1 MTNALARRCAHEQF
15 RRNCDQQWRTRLRAG
30 ARMMLDDILH
40 KVEAYHPAADL
51 SLIRRSYEFA
61 AKAHDGQLRR
71 SGDPYVVHP
80 LGVAATIAELKL
92 DVPSVCAGLLHDCV
106 EDTSATTEELSKVF
120 GPEIAFLVEGV
131 TKLGK
136 IPWNTREERQA
147 ENFRKMLLAM
157 ARDIRVILI
166 KLCDRV
172 DNMRTLDAMPAE
184 KQERI
189 ARETME
195 IYAPLA
201 NRLGIQWVKVELEDL
216 SFKYLF
222 SKEYEELNEKVSK
235 YHKERQNYI
244 DEVSQILRDELKA
257 MGVEAQVYGRPKHLW
272 SIYQKIKK
280 TERELEQL
288 FDIVAFRVLVK
299 DVRAC
304 YETLGVVHSKWTPIP
319 GRFKDFIAL
328 PKPNMY
334 QSLHTSVIGPRGE
347 RMEVQIRT
355 AEMHR
360 VAEEGIA
367 AHWRYKEGRP
377 FDARDDKDTKRF
389 AWLRQLMEW
398 QRDLTDPR
406 EFIET
411 VKIDLFADEVYVFTP
426 KGDVK
431 ALPKGANPI
440 DLAYLIHTEVG
451 HHCSGARVNG
461 LIVPL
466 RYTLRN
472 GDTVEIIT
480 SPNQKPNK
488 DWLKYV
494 ATSSAKAKIRN
505 YMRTEQRERSRAL
518 GRELLERELR
528 RYGLSFNKVHK
539 GGDLDKAAE
548 KLRQSSADDLL
559 TSLGYGKVL
568 PADVIEAIVPEDKRK
583 AVPESPPTENP
594 VISLIRK
601 VVNRRQST
609 GIKVAGEDDV
619 LVRFAK
625 CCSPLPGDAI
635 VGFITRGRG
644 VTVHQ
649 LGCQKG
655 IDQDPERR
663 VEVEW
668 DGKLKTPRPVSIQ
681 VVCADKPGL
690 LATMSQSFND
700 LGVNISQANCR
711 SLDDHKAVNTFQ
723 FAVSDLEQLKTVMKA
738 LQKLNGV
745 YSVTRL

>member
-1 MTNALARRCAHEQF
+1 ML
-15 RRNCDQQWRTRLRAG
+15 RLQ
-30 ARMMLDDILH
+30 DILH
-40 KVEAYHPAADL
+40 KVSDYNPSADVAIIQRAYD
-51 SLIRRSYEFA
+51 FA

-71 SGDPYVVHP
+71 SGDPFVVHP
-80 LGVAATIAELKL
+80 LGVASTIADLKL

-120 GPEIAFLVEGV
+120 GSEVAFLVDGV

-136 IPWNTREERQA
+136 IAWNTREERQA

-166 KLCDRV
+166 KLADRV
-172 DNMRTLDAMPAE
+172 DNMRTLDSMPAE

-189 ARETME
+189 AQETMD

-201 NRLGIQWVKVELEDL
+201 NRLGIQWVKIELEDL

-222 SKEYEELNEKVSK
+222 RKDYDDLIGKVSK
-235 YHKERQNYI
+235 YHKERQKYI
-244 DEVSQILRDELKA
+244 DDVTKTLKTELHQANIECEVK
-257 MGVEAQVYGRPKHLW
+257 GRPKHLW
-272 SIYQKIKK
+272 SIHQKMKR
-280 TERELEQL
+280 TGRELEQL
-288 FDIVAFRVLVK
+288 FDIVAFRVLV
-299 DVRAC
+299 DSVRAC

-355 AEMHR
+355 PEMHR

-367 AHWRYKEGRP
+367 AHWRYKEGRS
-377 FDARDDKDTKRF
+377 FDPREEKDQKRF

-398 QRDLTDPR
+398 QRDLKDPT

-431 ALPKGANPI
+431 ALPQGANPI
-440 DLAYLIHTEVG
+440 DLAYLVHTEVG

-505 YMRTEQRERSRAL
+505 YLRAETRERSKTL
-518 GRELLERELR
+518 GRELLEREFK
-528 RYGLSFNKVHK
+528 RYGIGFAKVLK
-539 GGDLDKAAE
+539 GGDLDRAAE
-548 KLRQSSADDLL
+548 TLHLSSGDDLL
-559 TSLGYGKVL
+559 IAVGYGKIL
-568 PADVIEAIVPEDKRK
+568 PADVIEAVVPEDKRQLL
-583 AVPESPPTENP
+583 PEPAPTANP
-594 VISLIRK
+594 ITQLIRK
-601 VVNRRQST
+601 VTRRQT
-609 GIKVAGEDDV
+609 AGIKVAGEDDV

-625 CCSPLPGDAI
+625 CCSPLPGDPI

-644 VTVHQ
+644 VSVHT

-655 IDQDPERR
+655 VDQDPDRR
-663 VEVEW
+663 VDVEW
-668 DGKLKTPRPVSIQ
+668 DGKLKSPRPVSIE

-690 LATMSQSFND
+690 LASISQSFND

-711 SLDDHKAVNTFQ
+711 SMDGVKAVNTFQ
-723 FAVSDLEQLKTVMKA
+723 FAVSDLEHLKSIMRT
-738 LQKLNGV
+738 LQKINGV
-745 YSVTRL
+745 YSVARI

>member
-1 MTNALARRCAHEQF
+1 L
-15 RRNCDQQWRTRLRAG
+15 RLQDLLG
-30 ARMMLDDILH
+30 
-40 KVEAYHPAADL
+40 KVHSYHQAADL
-51 SLIRRSYEFA
+51 DLVKRTYEFA

-71 SGDPYVVHP
+71 SGDPYVIHP
-80 LGVAATIAELKL
+80 LGVATTIAELKL
-92 DVPSVCAGLLHDCV
+92 DVPSICAGLLHDCV
-106 EDTSATTEELSKVF
+106 EDTSATTEEITKLF
-120 GPEIAFLVEGV
+120 GPEISFLVEGV

-136 IPWNTREERQA
+136 IPWNTKEERQA

-166 KLCDRV
+166 KLADRV
-172 DNMRTLDAMPAE
+172 DNMRTLDAMPPE

-201 NRLGIQWVKVELEDL
+201 NRLGIQWIKVELEDL
-216 SFKYLF
+216 SFKYLYP
-222 SKEYEELNEKVSK
+222 KDYEELVRKVSE
-235 YHKERQNYI
+235 YHKERQKYI
-244 DEVSQILRDELKA
+244 DEVSEVLKDELKEA
-257 MGVEAQVYGRPKHLW
+257 GVECTVYGRPKHLW
-272 SIYQKIKK
+272 SIYQKIAK
-280 TERELEQL
+280 TGRELEQL
-288 FDIVAFRVLVK
+288 FDIVAFRVIVES
-299 DVRAC
+299 VRAC
-304 YETLGVVHSKWTPIP
+304 YETLGIVHSKWTPIP

-355 AEMHR
+355 ADMHR

-377 FDARDDKDTKRF
+377 FADTKDDKDQKRF

-398 QRDLTDPR
+398 QRDLKDPT
-406 EFIET
+406 EFIEN
-411 VKIDLFADEVYVFTP
+411 VKMDLFADEVYVFTP

-431 ALPKGANPI
+431 AMPKGAIPI
-440 DLAYLIHTEVG
+440 DLAYAIHTEVG
-451 HHCSGARVNG
+451 NHCSGARVNG

-494 ATSSAKAKIRN
+494 ITSSAKAKIRS
-505 YMRTEQRERSRAL
+505 YLRAAEREKSKQL
-518 GRELLERELR
+518 GKELLERELR
-528 RYGLSFNKVHK
+528 KYGFSFAKVQK
-539 GGDLDKAAE
+539 SGDLDKAAE
-548 KLRQSSADDLL
+548 SLKLQSGEEVLISV
-559 TSLGYGKVL
+559 GYGKVL
-568 PADVIEAIVPEDKRK
+568 PADVVEVVVPEDKRK
-583 AVPESPPTENP
+583 EVTEPAIEHPIAAVT
-594 VISLIRK
+594 SLATSL
-601 VVNRRQST
+601 VRRVTGRQTT
-609 GIKVAGEDDV
+609 GIKVAGENDV

-625 CCSPLPGDAI
+625 CCSPVVGDPI

-644 VTVHQ
+644 VTVHT
-649 LGCQKG
+649 LGCPKAV
-655 IDQDPERR
+655 DQDPDRK

-668 DGKLKTPRPVSIQ
+668 DSKLKTPRPVSVQ

-690 LATMSQSFND
+690 LASLSQSFNQ

-711 SLDDHKAVNTFQ
+711 SMDDNRAVNTFQ
-723 FAVSDLEQLKTVMKA
+723 FNVTDLEQLKTVMRA
-738 LQKLNGV
+738 LQRINGV
-745 YSVTRL
+745 YSVSRM

>member
-1 MTNALARRCAHEQF
+1 MQL
-15 RRNCDQQWRTRLRAG
+15 RLKD
-30 ARMMLDDILH
+30 LLT
-40 KVEAYHPAADL
+40 KVEGYHPAADL
-51 SLIRRSYEFA
+51 ELIKKTYDFA

-71 SGDPYVVHP
+71 SGDPYVIHP
-80 LGVAATIAELKL
+80 LGVATTIAELKL
-92 DVPSVCAGLLHDCV
+92 DVPSICAGLLHDCV
-106 EDTSATTEELSKVF
+106 EDTSATTEEITKLF
-120 GPEIAFLVEGV
+120 GAEISFLVEGV

-136 IPWNTREERQA
+136 IPWNTKEERQA

-166 KLCDRV
+166 KLADRV
-172 DNMRTLDAMPAE
+172 DNMRTLDSMPPE

-201 NRLGIQWVKVELEDL
+201 NRLGIQWIKIELEDL
-216 SFKYLF
+216 SFKYLYP
-222 SKEYEELNEKVSK
+222 KEFAELSEKVSE
-235 YHKERQNYI
+235 YHRERQKYI
-244 DEVSQILRDELKA
+244 DDVSKILEQELA
-257 MGVEAQVYGRPKHLW
+257 EAGVKTQVYGRPKHLW
-272 SIYQKIKK
+272 SIHQKIHK
-280 TERELEQL
+280 TGRELEQL
-288 FDIVAFRVLVK
+288 FDIVAFRVIV
-299 DVRAC
+299 DSVRAC

-355 AEMHR
+355 SDMHR

-377 FDARDDKDTKRF
+377 FAEKGDDKDQKRF

-398 QRDLTDPR
+398 QRDLKDPT

-431 ALPKGANPI
+431 ALPKGSIPI
-440 DLAYLIHTEVG
+440 DLAYAIHTEVG
-451 HHCSGARVNG
+451 NHCSGARVNG

-494 ATSSAKAKIRN
+494 VTSSAKAKIRN
-505 YMRTEQRERSRAL
+505 YLRTSEREKSKQL
-518 GRELLERELR
+518 GKELLERELR
-528 RYGLSFNKVHK
+528 KYGYSFAKVQK
-539 GGDLDKAAE
+539 AGDIDKAAE
-548 KLRQSSADDLL
+548 TLRTGSADDLL
-559 TSLGYGKVL
+559 ISLGYGKVL
-568 PADVIEAIVPEDKRK
+568 PADVVEAIVPENKRK
-583 AVPESPPTENP
+583 EIQVSPEDANP
-594 VISLIRK
+594 ITQLATSIASSFM
-601 VVNRRQST
+601 RRVTGRQT
-609 GIKVAGEDDV
+609 AGIKVGGEADV
-619 LVRFAK
+619 VVRFAK
-625 CCSPLPGDAI
+625 CCSPVVGDPI

-644 VTVHQ
+644 VTVHT
-649 LGCQKG
+649 LGCTKAV
-655 IDQDPERR
+655 DVDPDRR
-663 VEVEW
+663 VDVEW
-668 DGKLKTPRPVSIQ
+668 DGKLKTPRPVSVQ

-690 LATMSQSFND
+690 LASLSQSFNQ

-711 SLDDHKAVNTFQ
+711 SVDENKAINTFS
-723 FAVSDLEQLKTVMKA
+723 FSVTDLEQLKTVMRA
-738 LQKLNGV
+738 LQRINGV
-745 YSVTRL
+745 YSVSRM

>member
-1 MTNALARRCAHEQF
+1 MPQPVLQDLVRR
-15 RRNCDQQWRTRLRAG
+15 
-30 ARMMLDDILH
+30 
-40 KVEAYHPAADL
+40 VESYHPGADIDL
-51 SLIRRSYEFA
+51 LRRTYDFA
-61 AKAHDGQLRR
+61 ARAHDGQLRR
-71 SGDPYVVHP
+71 SGDPYVIHP
-80 LGVAATIAELKL
+80 LGVAMTIAELKL
-92 DVPSVCAGLLHDCV
+92 DVPSICAGLLHDCV
-106 EDTSATTEELSKVF
+106 EDTSVTTEEITKQF
-120 GPEIAFLVEGV
+120 GPEISFLVEGV

-136 IPWNTREERQA
+136 IPWNNKEERQA

-166 KLCDRV
+166 KLADRV
-172 DNMRTLDAMPAE
+172 DNMRTLDHMPPE

-201 NRLGIQWVKVELEDL
+201 NRLGIQWIKTELEDL
-216 SFKYLF
+216 SFKYLYPREF
-222 SKEYEELNEKVSK
+222 AELIQKLERYHAEKQK
-235 YHKERQNYI
+235 HI
-244 DEVSQILRDELKA
+244 DEVVEILKRELVDA
-257 MGVEAQVYGRPKHLW
+257 DIECQVYGRIKHAW
-272 SIYQKIKK
+272 SIWQKMQK

-288 FDIVAFRVLVK
+288 FDIIAFRCIVPS
-299 DVRAC
+299 VRAC

-355 AEMHR
+355 ADMHR

-367 AHWRYKEGRP
+367 AHWRYKEGKP
-377 FDARDDKDTKRF
+377 HGVDSLNSKDERDQKRF
-389 AWLRQLMEW
+389 QWLRQLMEW
-398 QRDLTDPR
+398 QRDLKDPT
-406 EFIET
+406 EFIES

-440 DLAYLIHTEVG
+440 DLAYAIHTEVG

-505 YMRTEQRERSRAL
+505 YLRTAEREKSKAL

-528 RYGLSFNKVHK
+528 KYGYSFAKVQK
-539 GGDLDKAAE
+539 AGNLDKAAE
-548 KLRQSSADDLL
+548 KLRLSTGDDLL
-559 TSLGYGKVL
+559 IAVGYGKVL
-568 PADVIEAIVPEDKRK
+568 PAEVVEEIVPEDKRK
-583 AVPESPPTENP
+583 EVAQPDGNGGSNP
-594 VISLIRK
+594 ISQIASLATSVADSLMKRVAGSK
-601 VVNRRQST
+601 TST
-609 GIKVAGEDDV
+609 GIKVAGESDV
-619 LVRFAK
+619 LVRFAR
-625 CCSPLPGDAI
+625 CCSPVVGDPI

-644 VTVHQ
+644 VTVHT
-649 LGCQKG
+649 LGCTKSL
-655 IDQDPERR
+655 DQDPKRR

-668 DGKLKTPRPVSIQ
+668 DGRKTPRPVSIQ

-690 LATMSQSFND
+690 LANLSASFNQ

-711 SLDDHKAVNTFQ
+711 AVDDNKAINTFSFAVN
-723 FAVSDLEQLKTVMKA
+723 DLEQLKTIMRT
-738 LQKLNGV
+738 LQRISGV
-745 YSVTRL
+745 YSVSRVAAQA

>member
-1 MTNALARRCAHEQF
+1 MPQPVLTDLVHR
-15 RRNCDQQWRTRLRAG
+15 
-30 ARMMLDDILH
+30 
-40 KVEAYHPAADL
+40 VESYHPGADL
-51 SLIRRSYEFA
+51 ELLRRTYDFA
-61 AKAHDGQLRR
+61 ARAHDGQLRR
-71 SGDPYVVHP
+71 SGDPYVIHP
-80 LGVAATIAELKL
+80 LGVAMTIAELKL
-92 DVPSVCAGLLHDCV
+92 DVPSICAGLLHDCV
-106 EDTSATTEELSKVF
+106 EDTSVTTEEITKQF
-120 GPEIAFLVEGV
+120 GPEISFLVEGV

-136 IPWNTREERQA
+136 IPWNNKEERQA

-166 KLCDRV
+166 KLADRV
-172 DNMRTLDAMPAE
+172 DNMRTLDHMPPE

-201 NRLGIQWVKVELEDL
+201 NRLGIQWIKTELEDL
-216 SFKYLF
+216 SFKYLYPREF
-222 SKEYEELNEKVSK
+222 GELMQKLARYHAEKQK
-235 YHKERQNYI
+235 HI
-244 DEVSQILRDELKA
+244 DEVVEILKRELIDA
-257 MGVEAQVYGRPKHLW
+257 GIECQVYGRIKHAW
-272 SIYQKIKK
+272 SIWQKMQK
-280 TERELEQL
+280 TDRELEQL
-288 FDIVAFRVLVK
+288 FDIIAFRCIVPS
-299 DVRAC
+299 VRAC

-347 RMEVQIRT
+347 RMEIQIRT
-355 AEMHR
+355 ADMHR

-367 AHWRYKEGRP
+367 AHWRYKEGKP
-377 FDARDDKDTKRF
+377 QGVDSKDERDQKRF
-389 AWLRQLMEW
+389 QWLRQLMEW
-398 QRDLTDPR
+398 QRDLKDPT
-406 EFIET
+406 EFIES

-440 DLAYLIHTEVG
+440 DLAYAIHTEVG

-505 YMRTEQRERSRAL
+505 YLRTAEREKSKAL

-528 RYGLSFNKVHK
+528 KYGFSFAKVLK

-548 KLRQSSADDLL
+548 KLRHSTGEDLL
-559 TSLGYGKVL
+559 ISIGYGKLL
-568 PADVIEAIVPEDKRK
+568 PAEVVEEIVPEDKRK
-583 AVPESPPTENP
+583 EVAQPDGGGGGGGGALNQ
-594 VISLIRK
+594 IASLATSVADSLMKRVAGSK
-601 VVNRRQST
+601 TST
-609 GIKVAGEDDV
+609 GIKVAGESDV
-619 LVRFAK
+619 LVRFAR
-625 CCSPLPGDAI
+625 CCSPVVGDPI

-644 VTVHQ
+644 VTVHT
-649 LGCQKG
+649 LGCTKSL
-655 IDQDPERR
+655 DQDPERR

-668 DGKLKTPRPVSIQ
+668 DGRKTPRPVSIQ

-690 LATMSQSFND
+690 LANLSASFNQ

-711 SLDDHKAVNTFQ
+711 AVDDNKAVNTFS
-723 FAVSDLEQLKTVMKA
+723 FAVNDLEQLKTIMRT
-738 LQKLNGV
+738 LQRINGV
-745 YSVTRL
+745 YSVSRVAAQA

>member
-1 MTNALARRCAHEQF
+1 VIQGRLQELLEQVK
-15 RRNCDQQWRTRLRAG
+15 G
-30 ARMMLDDILH
+30 
-40 KVEAYHPAADL
+40 YHPAADL
-51 SLIRRSYEFA
+51 DLIARTFTFA
-61 AKAHDGQLRR
+61 ERAHDGQLRR
-71 SGDPYVVHP
+71 SGEPYVVHP
-80 LGVAATIAELKL
+80 LGVARTIAELKL
-92 DVPSVCAGLLHDCV
+92 DVPSICAGLLHDCV
-106 EDTSATTEELSKVF
+106 EDTSATTEQITREF
-120 GPEIAFLVEGV
+120 GTEIAFLVEGV

-136 IPWNTREERQA
+136 IPWNNKEERQA

-166 KLCDRV
+166 KLADRI
-172 DNMRTLDAMPAE
+172 DNMRTLEAMPAE

-222 SKEYEELNEKVSK
+222 PQDHAALSARVSEF
-235 YHKERQNYI
+235 HRERQRYI
-244 DEVSQILRDELKA
+244 DDVVDVIKKELSDA
-257 MGVEAQVYGRPKHLW
+257 GIECQVYGRIKHLW
-272 SIYQKIKK
+272 SIYQKMEK
-280 TERELEQL
+280 TQRELQQL
-288 FDIVAFRVLVK
+288 FDIIAFRAIVPS
-299 DVRAC
+299 VRAC

-355 AEMHR
+355 PEMHK

-367 AHWRYKEGRP
+367 AHWRYKEGKP
-377 FDARDDKDTKRF
+377 FAVEGQTKDDKDQKRF

-398 QRDLTDPR
+398 QRDLKDPT

-411 VKIDLFADEVYVFTP
+411 VKMDMFADEVYVFTP

-440 DLAYLIHTEVG
+440 DLAYAIHTEVG

-461 LIVPL
+461 LMVPL
-466 RYTLRN
+466 RYVLRN

-480 SPNQKPNK
+480 SPNQRPSK

-494 ATSSAKAKIRN
+494 STSSAKAKIRSFL
-505 YMRTEQRERSRAL
+505 RQEEREKSKTL
-518 GRELLERELR
+518 GKELLDRELR
-528 RYGLSFNKVHK
+528 KYGASFAKSLK
-539 GGDLDKAAE
+539 AGELDRAAE
-548 KLRQSSADDLL
+548 KLKLQSVDELCI
-559 TSLGYGKVL
+559 TVGYGKVL
-568 PADVIEAIVPEDKRK
+568 PAEVAEVVVPEDKRK
-583 AVPESPPTENP
+583 EAAEPQPSENP
-594 VISLIRK
+594 IAQLASSLLKR
-601 VVNRRQST
+601 VTGRGSST
-609 GIKVAGEDDV
+609 GIKVAGEADV

-625 CCSPLPGDAI
+625 CCSPVMGDPI

-644 VTVHQ
+644 VTIHT
-649 LGCQKG
+649 LGCAKAV
-655 IDQDPERR
+655 DQDPDRR

-668 DGKLKTPRPVSIQ
+668 DGKLKSPRPVSIQ

-690 LATMSQSFND
+690 LASISQSFNQ

-711 SLDDHKAVNTFQ
+711 ALDDNRAVNTFS
-723 FAVSDLEQLKTVMKA
+723 FNVSDIEQLRTVMRT
-738 LQKLNGV
+738 LQRLNGV
-745 YSVTRL
+745 FSVSRL

>member
-1 MTNALARRCAHEQF
+1 MQL
-15 RRNCDQQWRTRLRAG
+15 RLQD
-30 ARMMLDDILH
+30 LLSKIQT
-40 KVEAYHPAADL
+40 YHPQADVDL
-51 SLIRRSYEFA
+51 VQRAYAFA

-80 LGVAATIAELKL
+80 LGVATTIAELKL
-92 DVPSVCAGLLHDCV
+92 DVPSICAGLLHDCV
-106 EDTSATTEELSKVF
+106 EDTSATTQEITESF
-120 GPEIAFLVEGV
+120 GGEIAFLVEGV

-136 IPWNTREERQA
+136 IPWNTKEERQA

-166 KLCDRV
+166 KLADRT
-172 DNMRTLDAMPAE
+172 DNMRTLDAMPPE

-201 NRLGIQWVKVELEDL
+201 NRLGIQWIKVELEDL
-216 SFKYLF
+216 SFKYLYPR
-222 SKEYEELNEKVSK
+222 EYDSVAKRVTD
-235 YHKERQNYI
+235 YHRERQKYI
-244 DEVSQILRDELKA
+244 DEVSVILNKELSDA
-257 MGVEAQVYGRPKHLW
+257 GLECQVYGRPKHLW
-272 SIYQKIKK
+272 SIHQKMIK
-280 TERELEQL
+280 TGRDLEQL
-288 FDIVAFRVLVK
+288 FDIVAFRVIVPN
-299 DVRAC
+299 VRAC

-355 AEMHR
+355 ADMHR

-377 FDARDDKDTKRF
+377 YDKDDKDQKRF

-398 QRDLTDPR
+398 QRDLKDPT
-406 EFIET
+406 EFITT
-411 VKIDLFADEVYVFTP
+411 VKEDLFADEVYVFTP

-440 DLAYLIHTEVG
+440 DLAYAIHTEVG

-505 YMRTEQRERSRAL
+505 YLRSAEREKSKTL
-518 GRELLERELR
+518 GRELLEREFR
-528 RYGLSFNKVHK
+528 KYGLTYNKLEK
-539 GGDLDKAAE
+539 AGDLKRALE
-548 KLRQSSADDLL
+548 PLKVQTEEELL
-559 TSLGYGKVL
+559 ISVGYGKIL
-568 PADVIEAIVPEDKRK
+568 PADVVEAVVPEDKRK
-583 AVPESPPTENP
+583 EQVAPEAEPENP
-594 VISLIRK
+594 IAQLASNLIRR
-601 VVNRRQST
+601 VTGRQT
-609 GIKVAGEDDV
+609 AGIKVAGENDV

-625 CCSPLPGDAI
+625 CCSPVPGDPI

-644 VTVHQ
+644 VTVHT
-649 LGCQKG
+649 LGCTKAV
-655 IDQDPERR
+655 DQDPDRR

-668 DGKLKTPRPVSIQ
+668 DGKLKSPRPVQVQ
-681 VVCADKPGL
+681 VVSADKPGL
-690 LATMSQSFND
+690 LAAISASFNQ

-711 SLDDHKAVNTFQ
+711 SVDDNKAINTFQ
-723 FAVSDLEQLKTVMKA
+723 FSVADLDQLKTVMRA
-738 LQKLNGV
+738 LQRIDGV
-745 YSVTRL
+745 YSVARM

>member
-1 MTNALARRCAHEQF
+1 
-15 RRNCDQQWRTRLRAG
+15 
-30 ARMMLDDILH
+30 MLQITDI
-40 KVEAYHPAADL
+40 VDRVQNYHPGADID
-51 SLIRRSYEFA
+51 LIRRCYDFA

-80 LGVAATIAELKL
+80 LGVAGLISELRL

-106 EDTSATTEELSKVF
+106 EDTSASTTELERLF
-120 GPEIAFLVEGV
+120 GQEIAFLVEGV

-136 IPWNTREERQA
+136 IPWQNREERQA

-166 KLCDRV
+166 KLADRT
-172 DNMRTLDAMPAE
+172 DNMRTLASMSPE

-201 NRLGIQWVKVELEDL
+201 NRLGIQWIKVELEDL
-216 SFKYLF
+216 CFKYLYP
-222 SKEYEELNEKVSK
+222 KDHEELSNKLESYHRERKK
-235 YHKERQNYI
+235 YI
-244 DEVSQILRDELKA
+244 VEVTEVLKHELA
-257 MGVEAQVYGRPKHLW
+257 DAGVAAEVYGRPKHLW
-272 SIYQKIKK
+272 SIFQKIRK

-288 FDIVAFRVLVK
+288 FDIVAFRVIVK

-304 YETLGVVHSKWTPIP
+304 YETLGLVHSKWTPIP

-334 QSLHTSVIGPRGE
+334 QSLHTSVIGPRNE

-355 AEMHR
+355 EEMHR
-360 VAEEGIA
+360 VAEQGIA
-367 AHWRYKEGRP
+367 AHWAYKEGKSLGP
-377 FDARDDKDTKRF
+377 QGPAQSKDDKRF

-398 QRDLTDPR
+398 QKDLTDPT

-440 DLAYLIHTEVG
+440 DLAYAIHTEVG
-451 HHCSGARVNG
+451 NHCSGARVNG

-466 RYTLRN
+466 RYSLRN
-472 GDTVEIIT
+472 GDTVEILT

-488 DWLKYV
+488 DWLKFCV
-494 ATSSAKAKIRN
+494 TSSAKAKIRT
-505 YMRTEQRERSRAL
+505 YLRTEQRERSRAL
-518 GRELLERELR
+518 GRELLERELKK
-528 RYGLSFNKVHK
+528 YGYGWSKLEKS
-539 GGDLDKAAE
+539 GDLDRAAE
-548 KLRQSSADDLL
+548 QLKNSSAVDLL
-559 TSLGYGKVL
+559 TSIGYGRVL
-568 PADVIEAIVPEDKRK
+568 PGDVVEKIIPEDKRR
-583 AVPESPPTENP
+583 ALADNPPSENP
-594 VISLIRK
+594 VVNLLRS
-601 VVNRRQST
+601 VVAPRRVMKSSA

-625 CCSPLPGDAI
+625 CCAPVPGDPI
-635 VGFITRGRG
+635 VGFISVGRG
-644 VTVHQ
+644 VTIHQ
-649 LGCQKG
+649 LGCRKAL
-655 IDQDPERR
+655 DLDPERR
-663 VEVEW
+663 IEVEW
-668 DGKLKTPRPVSIQ
+668 DGEQKALRPVSIQ
-681 VVCADKPGL
+681 VVSADKPGI
-690 LATMSQSFND
+690 LASLSQSFND

-711 SLDDHKAVNTFQ
+711 AMDDNKALNTFQ
-723 FAVSDLEQLKTVMKA
+723 FGVRDLEQLKTVMRA
-738 LQKLNGV
+738 LQRVSGV
-745 YSVTRL
+745 YSVTRM